1 MEKEFDIIVIG
12 SGPAGQRAAVQGA
25 KLGRRVAIIERDKLG
40 GGCLHTGTIPSKTLR
55 EAILYLTG
63 YHQRAFYGQGYRLKP
78 NVNMADL
85 KQRLNQVVGH
95 ETAIINHQLT
105 RNGIRIVNGEARFV
119 DSHTVAILGEED
131 NETLELRAE
140 HIIIAVGS
148 SPFHPP
154 LAKVDGKHVLDSD
167 QLLELDQLPRS
178 MTVLGGGIIGIEYAS
193 MLTNLDID
201 ITLIDGRDSLLGFV
215 DKEIADSMTFYMR
228 NNGIRLLLGERC
240 RDAQH
245 VDGGMLINLES
256 GKQVRSE
263 SLLYATG
270 RQSNTAK
277 LNLAAAGLE
286 ANERGL
292 MMVNEN
298 YQTRVEHIYAVGD
311 VIGFPALAAT
321 SNHQGRAAAYHACK
335 HKAVRYSDF
344 MPFGIYGVPAIS
356 MIGKT
361 EEELTKEGIAYE
373 VGSAQFRETARG
385 QILGLED
392 GLMKLLFA
400 VDDRR
405 LLGVHIIGEGA
416 TELVHVG
423 QAVMSLN
430 GTLDY
435 FLHTVFNYP
444 TLTGAT
450 YKIAALDAYNKLEQ
464 LDAGSKLPSATA

>member
-1 MEKEFDIIVIG
+1 MAEKFDIVVIG

-25 KLGRRVAIIERDKLG
+25 KLGRRVAIVERDKLG

-85 KQRLNQVVGH
+85 KQRLTQVVEH
-95 ETAIINHQLT
+95 ETAVINHQLT
-105 RNGIRIVNGEARFV
+105 RNGIHIVNGEARFI
-119 DSHTVAILGEED
+119 DSHTVTIDEED
-131 NETLELRAE
+131 GETLELKAD

-154 LAKVDGKHVLDSD
+154 LAEVDGKHVLDSD
-167 QLLELDQLPRS
+167 QLLELDELPHS
-178 MTVLGGGIIGIEYAS
+178 LTVLGGGIIGIEYAS
-193 MLTNLDID
+193 MLTNLDIE

-228 NNGIRLLLGERC
+228 NNGVRLLLGERC
-240 RDAQH
+240 RRVQR
-245 VDGGMLINLES
+245 VDGGVLISLES
-256 GKQVRSE
+256 SKQVRSDA
-263 SLLYATG
+263 LLYATG
-270 RQSNTAK
+270 RQSNTAN
-277 LNLAAAGLE
+277 LNLDAAGLK

-292 MMVNEN
+292 MMVNKN
-298 YQTRVEHIYAVGD
+298 YQTSVEHIYAVGD

-335 HKAVRYSDF
+335 QEVVHYSDF
-344 MPFGIYGVPAIS
+344 MPFGIYGVPSIS

-400 VDDRR
+400 VDDQR

-423 QAVMSLN
+423 QAVMALN

-450 YKIAALDAYNKLEQ
+450 YKIAALDAYNKLER
-464 LDAGSKLPSATA
+464 LNTASKQASATG